1 LKRSLLTLSLISMP
15 LALGGLS
22 ALSAQT
28 VVADQ
33 TSMTFFSQ
41 LGGSASSAILNIGSN
56 GGATFFTVTV
66 SSNAPW
72 LKVNNQNFIGGN
84 TPSAVTV
91 TADPTNLPAAVYT
104 GTLSVTGGSGP
115 GSSVAVSFTVS
126 TIGVNPQTV
135 SFAHTLGGILPA
147 SQSVSLTGPL
157 TAYTATATTAK
168 GGPWLGLLG
177 NTGLVNTLSGLSPGT
192 LTLGIDPTIVAGL
205 AADTYTGAV
214 TITPT
219 SGPATVPLTVA
230 VVLTVTPT
238 PPVSANPSSLIFNI
252 QVGGTNNITSQTV
265 TISSVPGLALNFVS
279 SVDPNPVGSNWIVL
293 GAAVGVTDIN
303 GAAQVTIG
311 VNPNLPPGTYR
322 GKATVVSQ
330 GSPSSLDILVTLLIS
345 NSPLLNV
352 PAAALNFTYPLGG
365 NVPASQSVTVTATSG
380 TLAYTIVVAGNAPW
394 LSVPTNGT
402 TPTPFAVTINQPGL
416 AGLTPGTYST
426 TLNITGTGA
435 GNGVQQIPVNL
446 KITNDPNIVAS
457 VPSVSFPFQTGKAAP
472 APVTVNLTSSTG
484 VVLNY
489 TATATAT
496 TCGNNWLLL
505 NGAANGTVS
514 AATAGSF
521 QLSVNTAGL
530 LAGICT
536 GNVSVTATT
545 AAGTAAVN
553 SPIAIP
559 VTLFVSNT
567 ALLVA
572 SPASPLFF
580 TALQGGPS
588 PAIQTINLITTSA
601 SDQLTFTA
609 AFATNN
615 NSGNWLPVSTITG
628 TTPTLLQVPVN
639 SSLLSAGVYTGAITI
654 TATGAT
660 PVANSPLVIP
670 VTLTVSPGTISAP
683 TATLTFNQITG
694 APAPPAQTIAVTGSP
709 VSLPF
714 TATAGTQQ
722 GSGWLTALPPSGNTP
737 GTVTVSVSAAGLS
750 PGVYK
755 GSVTIAALATGSPI
769 TVPVVFNVFAAQS
782 IATTPASI
790 NFSYTLALAPPP
802 PVNLTVSGS
811 AAGTPFS
818 YTVQTTS
825 GPPNWLV
832 VTPAPTG
839 LTTPAT
845 LAVSIVTAGLTAGNF
860 SGSITIASPNVVVP
874 TVVPVSLTVVSVP
887 IPVIGAIAN
896 AASFANGPVAPG
908 ENIVIF
914 GTGIGPATLVLGHV
928 TNGVVDPSAGN
939 TRVLFD
945 GVAAPVI
952 YASAL
957 QTSVMVP
964 YGVAGR
970 TSTNVQVEFLGVQS
984 AAIPFNLLQA
994 TPGIYTLN
1002 QAGTG
1007 PGATLNQDGVT
1018 VNGPGTPAAKGSVVS
1033 IYMTGEGQ
1041 TTPVGADGAIIPAD
1055 GTGLKKPNLAVTA
1068 TIGGVAATVT
1078 YAGSAPGIVSGVMQV
1093 NVQIPAGAASGGAVP
1108 LVITVG
1114 TTPCQSGVT
1123 VAVQ

>member
-1 LKRSLLTLSLISMP
+1 ML

-41 LGGSASSAILNIGSN
+41 LGGSASSEILNVGSN
-56 GGATFFTVTV
+56 GVATFFTVTV
-66 SSNAPW
+66 SSNSPW
-72 LKVNNQNFIGGN
+72 LTLNNHQNFIGGN

-104 GTLSVTGGSGP
+104 GTLSVTGGTGA
-115 GSSVAVSFTVS
+115 GSSVVVLFTVS
-126 TIGVNPQTV
+126 TIGVIPQTV
-135 SFAHTLGGILPA
+135 AFAYTLGGTLPA
-147 SQSVSLTGPL
+147 SQSVTLTGPL
-157 TAYTATATTAK
+157 TSYTATATTAK
-168 GGPWLGLLG
+168 GGNWLGLLG
-177 NTGLVNTLSGLSPGT
+177 STGLVNTLSGLSPGT
-192 LTLGIDPTIVAGL
+192 LTLGINPTIVPGL
-205 AADTYTGAV
+205 AADTYTGSV
-214 TITPT
+214 TIVPT
-219 SGPATVPLTVA
+219 SGPATGTATVPLTVA
-230 VVLTVTPT
+230 VVLTVSPT
-238 PPVSANPSSLIFNI
+238 PPVSVNPSSLIFNI
-252 QVGGTNNITSQTV
+252 QVGAANNIASQPVTV
-265 TISSVPGLALNFVS
+265 SSAPGLALNFVS
-279 SVDPNPVGSNWIVL
+279 AVAPNPAGKNWIVL
-293 GAAVGVTDIN
+293 GAASAVTDAT

-311 VNPNLPPGTYR
+311 VDSANLPPGTFA

-330 GSPSSLDILVTLLIS
+330 GSPSSLDIPITLLIS

-352 PAAALNFTYPLGG
+352 PTTALNFTFPLGG

-380 TLAYTIVVAGNAPW
+380 VLPYTIAVAGNAPW
-394 LSVPTNGT
+394 LSVPANGT
-402 TPTPFAVTINQPGL
+402 TAAPFAVSINQPGL
-416 AGLTPGTYST
+416 FGLTPGTYST

-446 KITNDPNIVAS
+446 KVTNDPGIVAS

-489 TATATAT
+489 TATAATT
-496 TCGNNWLLL
+496 TCGSNWLLL

-514 AATAGSF
+514 AATTGSF

-530 LAGICT
+530 VAGICT
-536 GNVSVTATT
+536 GNVSVAATT
-545 AAGTAAVN
+545 AAGTAVVN
-553 SPIAIP
+553 SRIAIP

-567 ALLVA
+567 ALLAV

-588 PAIQTINLITTSA
+588 PPIQTISLITTSA

-609 AFATNN
+609 TFATNN
-615 NSGNWLPVSTITG
+615 NSGNWLPVPTITG
-628 TTPTLLQVPVN
+628 ATPTLLQVPVN

-654 TATGAT
+654 TATGAN

-683 TATLTFNQITG
+683 TDTLTFNQVAG
-694 APAPPAQTIAVTGSP
+694 GPVPPSQTIAVTASP

-714 TATAGTQQ
+714 TAIASIFASVPLQQ
-722 GSGWLTALPPSGNTP
+722 GRGWLTALPPAGNTP
-737 GTVTVSVSAAGLS
+737 GTVTVSVSAAGLT

-755 GSVTIAALATGSPI
+755 GAVIIAALAAGSPI
-769 TVPVVFNVFAAQS
+769 TVPVVLNVFAAQS
-782 IATTPASI
+782 ISTTPASI
-790 NFSYTLALAPPP
+790 SFNYTLSQAPPP
-802 PVNLTVSGS
+802 PVNLAVSGS

-825 GPPNWLV
+825 GPLNWLV

-860 SGSITIASPNVVVP
+860 SGSITIASPNVIAP
-874 TVVPVSLTVVSVP
+874 TVVQVSLAVVAVP

-896 AASFANGPVAPG
+896 AASFANGPLAPG

-914 GTGIGPATLVLGHV
+914 GTGIGPATLALGQV
-928 TNGVVDPSAGN
+928 TKGVVDTSAGN

-952 YASAL
+952 YASAI

-970 TSTNVQVEFLGVQS
+970 TSTNVQVEFLGVAS
-984 AAIPFNLLQA
+984 AAIGFNLVQT

-1007 PGATLNQDGVT
+1007 PGATLNQDGIT
-1018 VNGPGTPAAKGSVVS
+1018 VNGPGKPAAKGSVVS
-1033 IYMTGEGQ
+1033 VYMTGEGQ
-1041 TTPVGADGAIIPAD
+1041 TTPGGADGAIIPSD

-1068 TIGGVAATVT
+1068 TIGGVAAPVT

-1093 NVQIPAGAASGGAVP
+1093 NVQIPAGAPSGGAVP

-1114 TTPCQSGVT
+1114 TTPSQSLVT